1 MNNQEIW
8 IIDAQIFEVRLRY
21 LGSLKYCIE
30 HWNTSYF
37 EKHRVVQFLYAAYY
51 IWFDETKSIL

>member
-1 MNNQEIW
+1 MDNQEIR

-30 HWNTSYF
+30 H
-37 EKHRVVQFLYAAYY
+37 
-51 IWFDETKSIL
+51 